1 MTGACRK
8 PQGLCGFSW
17 KVVRRATFVVDQDL
31 LDFGKHA
38 MVSCGKQGEDKIHNA
53 DVRADTDHKNRLYP
67 VAAGPLHHS
76 IGSVGLKGSDEAV
89 DAVLAN
95 QRCLWFILQPLEF
108 RNQFLL
114 AAAAF
119 VGHRIEKHGSNVW
132 LVNTGWNG
140 GSAQSGAKRISIK
153 DTRAIITAIL
163 NGSIENS
170 QYQRDVVFGLQ
181 IPETLDGV
189 DSNILKRFSDLIT
202 QAKKMQEKMKETQE
216 ALKKI
221 EVEGISGGNAIR
233 VIMNGDGELKKISLD
248 ENLLKESKEIVEDL
262 IVAAHND
269 AKSKLKK
276 KTSEEISK
284 VTGGV
289 SLPPGFKL
297 PF

>member
-1 MTGACRK
+1 MA
-8 PQGLCGFSW
+8 
-17 KVVRRATFVVDQDL
+17 
-31 LDFGKHA
+31 DF
-38 MVSCGKQGEDKIHNA
+38 
-53 DVRADTDHKNRLYP
+53 T
-67 VAAGPLHHS
+67 
-76 IGSVGLKGSDEAV
+76 
-89 DAVLAN
+89 
-95 QRCLWFILQPLEF
+95 
-108 RNQFLL
+108 
-114 AAAAF
+114 
-119 VGHRIEKHGSNVW
+119 
-132 LVNTGWNG
+132 
-140 GSAQSGAKRISIK
+140 
-153 DTRAIITAIL
+153 
-163 NGSIENS
+163 
-170 QYQRDVVFGLQ
+170 
-181 IPETLDGV
+181 
-189 DSNILKRFSDLIT
+189 DLIT
-202 QAKKMQEKMKETQE
+202 QAKKMHEKLQQTQE